1 MSRKFFSLFASA
13 ALVLLSVAQVGHTA
27 ERPTVAAGDLPHKAS
42 VNGIYVVRLAED
54 PVVAY
59 QGGIK
64 GLKATKPGKGKKIN
78 PNDPTVVRYADYL
91 VSRHDAVLA
100 SAGGGSK
107 LYSYRYAYNGFA
119 AKLSPGQARK
129 LASTPGVQSVVPDEL
144 LQMDTV
150 STPDFLGLTQA
161 GGLWEQLG
169 GVGNAGEDI
178 IVGIIDSGIW
188 PENPSFSDRTGVSP
202 TGKAGKL
209 GFQQIPGWHGKCT
222 PGEEFP
228 ASKCSQKLIGAQWFN
243 SGFGGDGQIKGLFP
257 YEYVSARDA
266 DGHGSHT
273 ASTAAGNSGVAV
285 NIRGNDLGIA
295 SGMAPRAR
303 LAAYKVCWGRSPEGG
318 CFGSDSVAAIDQ
330 AVADGVDV
338 LNFSIS
344 GSRTSFLD
352 QVEVAFLFAA
362 DAGVF
367 VAASAGNA
375 GPGASTVAHNSPWLT
390 TVAAGTHDRFYSAT
404 VTLGDGRVFE
414 GASLGGGAGPAELVY
429 AGDYPANSEVSV
441 ADAARCFENTLSDAV
456 AGKIVVCDRGVIARV
471 DKSAEVAR
479 AGGIGMVHA
488 NVSPSSINADLHSV
502 PTVHVDHID
511 GAAIRAYAKTAGA
524 TATLSAGTLGT
535 TEASFVAS
543 FSSRGPALA
552 GNGDL
557 LKPDIMAPGVDVL
570 AAYSPSNGGDD
581 YAFLSGT
588 SMSSPHMAGLG
599 ALMKQRFPGM
609 SPAAIK
615 SALMTSATTL
625 TNAGNPIPGGPFAYG
640 AGFVHPN
647 AASDPGLVYD
657 AGFLQWLGFLCG
669 TTNGVSAGTC
679 AFLESIG
686 VPSEPSDLNY
696 PSIAIGALAG
706 SQTVTRTVTNV
717 SGGGSSYTSSVEGL
731 EGIDV
736 TIEPASFGIGPGA
749 SAEYTVTFSNAS
761 APVDTYATGA
771 IVWSDGVHTV
781 RSPVVVRPIKFDAPA
796 EIGAAGTDGSVSF
809 DVKFGY
815 GGAYTAASHGLV
827 PATQAPGNVMDD
839 PANDINTALGT
850 CDFSA
855 FPFACTG
862 ITWHIV
868 AVPAGTAL
876 TRISLFDAYTD
887 GNDDLDLYVWDS
899 GFSFQGSSGSGTSAE
914 EVNILFPGDTVYLV
928 AVHGWQTDG
937 ADANYTLFDWSVS
950 ATPGGNLTVDSAPA
964 AATLGGTGTID
975 ASWTGI
981 DAGTKHLGAISHA
994 DGSGLLGL
1002 TVISVDTD

>member
-1 MSRKFFSLFASA
+1 
-13 ALVLLSVAQVGHTA
+13 LSVAQAGYSAELTELTVGT
-27 ERPTVAAGDLPHKAS
+27 LPNKAS
-42 VNGIYVVRLAED
+42 SNGVYIVRLTEN

-59 QGGIK
+59 EGGIK
-64 GLKATKPGKGKKIN
+64 GLKATKPGKGKKID
-78 PNDPTVVRYADYL
+78 PNNPTVVRYSDYL
-91 VSRHDAVLA
+91 ISRHDAVLA
-100 SAGGGSK
+100 NAGGGSK

-129 LASTPGVQSVVPDEL
+129 LATTPGVQSVVADEL
-144 LQMDTV
+144 LRMDTV
-150 STPDFLGLTQA
+150 STPKFLGLEAA
-161 GGLWEQLG
+161 GDGLWDLLG
-169 GVGNAGEDI
+169 GAESAGEDV

-202 TGKAGKL
+202 TGKTGKL
-209 GFQQIPGWHGKCT
+209 GYQQIPGWHGKCT

-243 SGFGGDGQIKGLFP
+243 SGFGGDAQTKASFP
-257 YEYVSARDA
+257 YEYISPRDA

-273 ASTAAGNSGVAV
+273 ASTAAGNSGVQINV
-285 NIRGNDLGIA
+285 RGNDLGTA

-303 LAAYKVCWGRSPEGG
+303 LAAYKVCWGRGTDGG

-344 GSRTSFLD
+344 GSSTNFLD
-352 QVEVAFLFAA
+352 QVEVAFLYAA

-390 TVAAGTHDRFYSAT
+390 TVAAGTHDRFYAAT
-404 VTLGDGRVFE
+404 VTLGDGSE
-414 GASLGGGAGPAELVY
+414 YIGASVGSGAGPADLVY
-429 AGDYPANSEVSV
+429 GGDFPAAGAAA
-441 ADAARCFENTLSDAV
+441 ADAARCFPNTLNDAAV
-456 AGKIVVCDRGVIARV
+456 TGKIVLCDRGVIDRV
-471 DKSAEVAR
+471 AKSAEVAR

-488 NVSPSSINADLHSV
+488 NVSPSTINADLHSV

-511 GAAIRAYAKTAGA
+511 GAVIRSYAQTAGA

-535 TEASFVAS
+535 TEASFVAG

-625 TNAGNPIPGGPFAYG
+625 TNAGNSIPGGPFDYG
-640 AGFVHPN
+640 AGFVQPN

-657 AGFLQWLGFLCG
+657 AGFLDWLGFLCG
-669 TTNGVSAGTC
+669 TTDGVAAGTC

-686 VPSEPSDLNY
+686 VPTEPSDLNY

-706 SQTVTRTVTNV
+706 SQTVTRRVTNV
-717 SGGGSSYTSSVEGL
+717 SGGASTYTASVEGL
-731 EGIDV
+731 TGVDV
-736 TIEPASFGIGPGA
+736 NIEPTSFVIGPGGTA
-749 SAEYTVTFSNAS
+749 DYTVTFSNDG
-761 APVDTYATGA
+761 APVNTYATGA
-771 IVWSDGVHTV
+771 IVWSDGAHSV
-781 RSPVVVRPIKFDAPA
+781 RSPVAVRPIALDAPD
-796 EIGAAGTDGSVSF
+796 EISAAGADGSVSF
-809 DVKFGY
+809 DVTFGY
-815 GGAYTAASHGLV
+815 EGDYTAAAHGLE
-827 PATQAPGNVMDD
+827 PATMTDGNVVDD
-839 PANDINTALGT
+839 PANDINTAL
-850 CDFSA
+850 S
-855 FPFACTG
+855 TG
-862 ITWHIV
+862 VGVTFEYV
-868 AVPAGTAL
+868 DVPAGTAL
-876 TRISLFDAYTD
+876 TRFSLFDEYTD
-887 GNDDLDLYVWDS
+887 GNDDLDLYVFYQT
-899 GFSFQGSSGSGTSAE
+899 GAFVGSSGGGSSAE
-914 EVNILFPGDTVYLV
+914 EVSVLFPAPGTYIV

-937 ADANYTLFDWSVS
+937 ADSNYTLFSWSVS
-950 ATPGGNLTVDSAPA
+950 ATPGGNLSVDSAPA
-964 AATLGGTGTID
+964 SAVLGATEAVNISWSGAA
-975 ASWTGI
+975 
-981 DAGTKHLGAISHA
+981 AGTKHLGAVSHS
-994 DGSGLLGL
+994 DSGGLIDL
-1002 TVISVDTD
+1002 TVVSVDTD